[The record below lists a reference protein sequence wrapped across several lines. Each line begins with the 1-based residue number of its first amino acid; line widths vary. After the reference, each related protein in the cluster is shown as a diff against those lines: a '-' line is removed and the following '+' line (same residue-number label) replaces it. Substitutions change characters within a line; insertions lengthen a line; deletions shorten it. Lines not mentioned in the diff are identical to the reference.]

1 MFKRLFL
8 ISIIILIILLSLV
21 LSAYA
26 SSLYGFESIKLSEN
40 EINQIWDKLNIKN
53 LSTNISL
60 DDINLPIISF
70 DVSDEEMIIL
80 GFKNNQVIIID
91 KNKIIQTYLEFSN
104 NGLFYVQ
111 WKKNNI
117 LFYLVR
123 GGIIVELTSNGQLIN
138 MIKTDDNNIN
148 NNFLWNEISKKT
160 NIDIDNSTYI
170 VKNDMGI
177 LNIFTSSYSQLVK
190 INSNGETVIIYN
202 INNTQ
207 LTKIIILVICAVLF
221 IVLTISTISIKIIK
235 FKRH

>member
-1 MFKRLFL
+1 
-8 ISIIILIILLSLV
+8 
-21 LSAYA
+21 
-26 SSLYGFESIKLSEN
+26 
-40 EINQIWDKLNIKN
+40 
-53 LSTNISL
+53 
-60 DDINLPIISF
+60 
-70 DVSDEEMIIL
+70 MIIL

-117 LFYLVR
+117 LLYLVR

>member
-117 LFYLVR
+117 LLYLVR

-190 INSNGETVIIYN
+190 INSNG
-202 INNTQ
+202 
-207 LTKIIILVICAVLF
+207 
-221 IVLTISTISIKIIK
+221 
-235 FKRH
+235 

>member
-117 LFYLVR
+117 LLYLVR

-202 INNTQ
+202 INNTK

>member
-117 LFYLVR
+117 LLYLVR

-207 LTKIIILVICAVLF
+207 LTKIIILVIYAVLF

>member
-117 LFYLVR
+117 LLYLVR